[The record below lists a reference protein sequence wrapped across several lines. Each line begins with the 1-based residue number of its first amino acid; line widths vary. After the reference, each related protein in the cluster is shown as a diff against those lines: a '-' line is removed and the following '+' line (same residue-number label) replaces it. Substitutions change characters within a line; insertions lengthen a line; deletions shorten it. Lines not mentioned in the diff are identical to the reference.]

1 MSRVEENEKMVN
13 NFITKLNKVGGQGMT
28 ALIFNS
34 PDVARSIIDMAETDV
49 ILDIS
54 KSLAVIAD
62 NVAEEKA
69 YSKAIDLIEE
79 KLLRDNRITEKEWN
93 IWVYIKEKYILGKEA
108 ESSDDIWDAI
118 QNLHVPVKGT
128 NRICGFCNYSNFTC
142 KTLDTAVCHC
152 ALHNLDV
159 AFTCSACD
167 SFNDVRSD
175 MTFEEFTKKWE
186 PYFDED
192 ELGEL
197 KKSWI
202 KGLWN
207 GEPMTLREKYGDIIE
222 E

>member
-1 MSRVEENEKMVN
+1 MSRVEDNEKMIN
-13 NFITKLNKVGGQGMT
+13 NAITSLSTVGENGMA
-28 ALIFNS
+28 ALTITQPKIANAIMNH
-34 PDVARSIIDMAETDV
+34 VKTD
-49 ILDIS
+49 ILTDIS

-62 NVAEEKA
+62 NMSYIVEDDKRRKEEQKKRTIPD
-69 YSKAIDLIEE
+69 YHNK
-79 KLLRDNRITEKEWN
+79 N
-93 IWVYIKEKYILGKEA
+93 
-108 ESSDDIWDAI
+108 
-118 QNLHVPVKGT
+118 GT
-128 NRICGFCNYSNFTC
+128 AKICGFCNYSDFTC

-207 GEPMTLREKYGDIIE
+207 GEPMTLHEKYGDIIE